1 MEKKN
6 LAIVGGL
13 GALAAYLYY
22 TRRPCELCETCET
35 SCEFSCQTCEISQD
49 VPDHCGRD
57 NPDWKHDDQI
67 YDVTSIMN
75 SQGYSGYWE
84 LDVTMHNGP
93 SIISIYGPEEPPERS
108 DKEKVQSWLSGFD
121 LHRGF
126 CYIDNNY
133 YWLKY
138 PASLT
143 HTPYPPCLTCEVA
156 CESSCMESCE
166 VHCQTGCEVSCEAD
180 CETACQAGCEISVE
194 PPSPP
199 EKRKLSVHA
208 EEGGTTD
215 PSPGTYYYDPLD
227 VVRVLAI
234 PNSGYIFDHWSLGG
248 SKFYPNPIDVLM
260 DADINLIAYFKE
272 APSPPCGTED
282 IPTPPPPEP
291 GTGHVL
297 VTSLEVESVPAT
309 TEGGCNTLHYEAVL
323 TNPGSESATHHV
335 EIYLEYGGTSS
346 SIYSQDVTLEPA
358 QTKYLA
364 NNIRMCLSGTL
375 TVGMSV
381 TIRVVAENEKSAS
394 VVLYPGPTPPPCTT
408 QCEICETPFE
418 ICGVIETCGTLETCP
433 TDVCRVSCEIPSEIS
448 PPSGI
453 EVWVFSAEWCE
464 GCPVAKAWASKV
476 ANEYGVGYRVIDVD
490 ANPDLASQ
498 YNATTLPT
506 IIVLIEGSEVCR
518 VLTES
523 ALRSC
528 LDQYVTPPGEVFVEI
543 EGLRISVPDMSSR
556 IEECYFYPV
565 PSYAGESFRFV
576 AYLNTEF
583 SASREF
589 VAEAGEHTITARL
602 MRGDTVLDTCSKTYS
617 IEAPPLE
624 ECTIDDDVWKH
635 GDEVYDVTEVM
646 NRNGYGGTWEL
657 SVTMH
662 NGPTKIQK
670 YGPNEPPEREDAQ
683 MIQSW
688 QSGFDLHRG
697 FCPKDNNYY
706 WLTYPAVLTQTS
718 EPSPGRIEF
727 SSFRVDPVGWSG
739 DPNSQAMNYKISAEV
754 KNVGGDTK
762 AMNVV
767 LWWNSE
773 SPKLSYHEVPKSV
786 TLAPGASTFLS
797 QSFSIPEL
805 CPGYPEPCYFTIQV
819 GGVADNS
826 VSTTINTRHN
836 TCPTDVDFC
845 PVQFETGGPPC
856 YTCDVSVEECEACEI
871 TCQTGCEV
879 SCEAS
884 CEVACQRSDDEFRHG
899 DEEYDVTSTMNSQGY
914 GGSWILSVIMHNG
927 PKSIS
932 LYGPTEPPD
941 RTASEMVSGWRAGYD
956 MHRAYC
962 SKNGMYYWV
971 KYPATLTQTSPPCG
985 TCDTACQTG
994 CEVSCQYGCEVSC
1007 EETCET
1013 SCQYG
1018 CEISCETGC
1027 MVSCQSSCQ
1036 VACQTSCEVACQSG
1050 CEVSCQYVCESL
1062 CQVGCELAC
1071 EGECETACMTPYE
1084 LCGIVEV
1091 CGSSEW

>member
-67 YDVTSIMN
+67 YDVTSVMN

-180 CETACQAGCEISVE
+180 CETACQVGCEISVE

-199 EKRKLSVHA
+199 EKRKLSIHA

-215 PSPGTYYYDPLD
+215 PSPGTYYHDPLD

-282 IPTPPPPEP
+282 VPTPPPPEP

-433 TDVCRVSCEIPSEIS
+433 TDVCRVSCEIPSEIL

-453 EVWVFSAEWCE
+453 EVWVFSQPEEICPPCPLAARAAQEVASEYNVGFKDIDTFTDEGRVLAE
-464 GCPVAKAWASKV
+464 
-476 ANEYGVGYRVIDVD
+476 
-490 ANPDLASQ
+490 Q
-498 YNATTLPT
+498 YNVTSTPTTVVFVDGTVKCRWEGYFSNLKD
-506 IIVLIEGSEVCR
+506 VLRDCLDQYVSIPGRKVLFYIDGTLVHQAQVSS

-523 ALRSC
+523 AF
-528 LDQYVTPPGEVFVEI
+528 D
-543 EGLRISVPDMSSR
+543 
-556 IEECYFYPV
+556 ECYFAHGGKSGNEELGP
-565 PSYAGESFRFV
+565 PTFAGEKFCFHAHIGGEWGVTYSLFG
-576 AYLNTEF
+576 YT
-583 SASREF
+583 
-589 VAEAGEHTITARL
+589 AESGTHTVTAKL
-602 MRGDTVLDTCSKTYS
+602 VDENGNVLDTCSKTYS
-617 IEAPPLE
+617 IEAPPPE

-646 NRNGYGGTWEL
+646 NRNGYDGEWTL
-657 SVTMH
+657 SVTMR
-662 NGPTKIQK
+662 NGPTGIELF
-670 YGPNEPPEREDAQ
+670 GPTEPPAREELK
-683 MIQSW
+683 MIASW
-688 QSGFDLHRG
+688 QAGYDLHRG

-706 WLTYPAVLTQTS
+706 WLHYPVELTQISGPTPSSSALSFEGVTITS
-718 EPSPGRIEF
+718 SGGTHPSDFDVSGRVSNPNAFPVTTTVEACYAVKGGSNETDCDLQTLTVPAHG
-727 SSFRVDPVGWSG
+727 SS
-739 DPNSQAMNYKISAEV
+739 
-754 KNVGGDTK
+754 
-762 AMNVV
+762 
-767 LWWNSE
+767 
-773 SPKLSYHEVPKSV
+773 
-786 TLAPGASTFLS
+786 
-797 QSFSIPEL
+797 SFSIHLHVTNWCIPPYK
-805 CPGYPEPCYFTIQV
+805 CGGSCTVTVTGDKIGDYVSRKFMADGSAEPY
-819 GGVADNS
+819 
-826 VSTTINTRHN
+826 
-836 TCPTDVDFC
+836 
-845 PVQFETGGPPC
+845 E
-856 YTCDVSVEECEACEI
+856 
-871 TCQTGCEV
+871 
-879 SCEAS
+879 
-884 CEVACQRSDDEFRHG
+884 
-899 DEEYDVTSTMNSQGY
+899 Y
-914 GGSWILSVIMHNG
+914 GGG
-927 PKSIS
+927 T
-932 LYGPTEPPD
+932 GEPPD
-941 RTASEMVSGWRAGYD
+941 VWCEM
-956 MHRAYC
+956 
-962 SKNGMYYWV
+962 
-971 KYPATLTQTSPPCG
+971 
-985 TCDTACQTG
+985 CD
-994 CEVSCQYGCEVSC
+994 VSC
-1007 EETCET
+1007 EETCEI
-1013 SCQYG
+1013 SCQADCEVACQTG
-1018 CEISCETGC
+1018 CEISCEEECELSCQSACEWCMISCENCEGRCETGCEVACQTSCDVSCEDYCEKACQGACELACEENCEYACQAYCESYCQIGCEVSCETGC
-1027 MVSCQSSCQ
+1027 MVSCQASCQ
-1036 VACQTSCEVACQSG
+1036 VSCQATCERACQTTAEYCATHCETTCEAMCMTHCEYCETSCELQCQTM
-1050 CEVSCQYVCESL
+1050 CEVGHEGVCVNIE
-1062 CQVGCELAC
+1062 
-1071 EGECETACMTPYE
+1071 PY
-1084 LCGIVEV
+1084 
-1091 CGSSEW
+1091 